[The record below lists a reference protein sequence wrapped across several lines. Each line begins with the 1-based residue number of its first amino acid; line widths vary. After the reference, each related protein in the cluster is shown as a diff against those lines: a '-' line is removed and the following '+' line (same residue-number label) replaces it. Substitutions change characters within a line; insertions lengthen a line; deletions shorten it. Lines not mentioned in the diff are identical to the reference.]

1 MGLRIQ
7 SGAFSPTSSQ
17 GSGPRSPKA
26 SVFYAV
32 VMHDFSAERPDE
44 LDAKA
49 GDMISVV
56 AQSNREWFVAKP
68 IGRLGGPGLIPV
80 SFVEV
85 RDPATGGP
93 IVNIDG
99 MIDRGEIPR
108 VEEWKKATMDYKAR
122 SIPLGKI
129 EDDAQVVNSQFQNMA
144 MQSPVRENPPRGF
157 SPGPQPQHASSS
169 VKQSPPNEYQP
180 APPNGLG
187 PFEENEVDFERLEHV
202 RPLPTGTL
210 IRAEVSSFHQE
221 DGDYHY
227 RINATFRPNPPS
239 SSTNPFD
246 TTPLMAREL
255 TLFRIYED
263 FYVFQIKL
271 LEAFPLEAGRDPD
284 RPNEPPDEDDEEA
297 SRRRIL
303 PYMPGPQDDVDDVIA
318 DSRRGDLDVYLQE
331 LVGLRNIGAEHIL
344 RCDLV
349 RKFFAARDR
358 DIENEMEMEPE
369 DDYGLPNAA
378 DYGAASG
385 YYEKEPERD
394 RNPLNK
400 YDTTYDDQPRTNGSY
415 MGGAS
420 GVTQLSSQNRPQHPY
435 AREQST
441 SLAGGSNVD
450 RSSAPPSEW
459 NTTGSGTTYG
469 SHPYG
474 RDHHT
479 SATSSFGVGSPG
491 SLLRSPPIYQGGGGY
506 SDYPTSKP
514 GSAVNSPNPGSV
526 PPMPRDNG
534 RDSSANT
541 SSFYSNSGQPPL
553 NTTNPPISASN
564 PNTAFVK
571 IKIFHSST
579 DELIAIRV
587 SPRVMLGQLMD
598 KVRERLGSDIE
609 ALKYRDG
616 QATGGGGPGG
626 WVDILDDVDLKSW
639 MASGDKLVLYAE

>member
-1 MGLRIQ
+1 
-7 SGAFSPTSSQ
+7 
-17 GSGPRSPKA
+17 
-26 SVFYAV
+26 
-32 VMHDFSAERPDE
+32 MHDFVAERPDE

-85 RDPATGGP
+85 RDSATGGA
-93 IVNIDG
+93 IAEVDE

-129 EDDAQVVNSQFQNMA
+129 EDDVQVVNSQFQNMS
-144 MQSPVRENPPRGF
+144 MQSPIQENPPRGF
-157 SPGPQPQHASSS
+157 SPVPQPEHAPSSA
-169 VKQSPPNEYQP
+169 QQFPPNGYQP
-180 APPNGLG
+180 APPNGLE
-187 PFEENEVDFERLEHV
+187 PFDENAVDFDRLEHV

-210 IRAEVSSFHQE
+210 IRAEVSSFHRE

-227 RINATFRPNPPS
+227 RINATFRPDPPS
-239 SSTNPFD
+239 SPTSPFD
-246 TTPLMAREL
+246 TTPIMAREL
-255 TLFRIYED
+255 TLFRVYED

-271 LEAFPLEAGRDPD
+271 LESFPIEAGRDPD
-284 RPNEPPDEDDEEA
+284 RPNEPPEEDDEEVA
-297 SRRRIL
+297 KRRVL

-331 LVGLRNIGAEHIL
+331 LVALRNIGAEYIL

-358 DIENEMEMEPE
+358 DIENEVEMEPE
-369 DDYGLPNAA
+369 DDYGMPNAA
-378 DYGAASG
+378 DYGAAG
-385 YYEKEPERD
+385 GREPEGD
-394 RNPLNK
+394 RRLLNE
-400 YDTTYDDQPRTNGSY
+400 YDTAYDDRPRTNGTNGAY
-415 MGGAS
+415 MS
-420 GVTQLSSQNRPQHPY
+420 RVTQLSSQNRPQHPY
-435 AREQST
+435 ALHGRGQS
-441 SLAGGSNVD
+441 GSSTGVD
-450 RSSAPPSEW
+450 RSSASSSDW
-459 NTTGSGTTYG
+459 NTSGSGMAYG

-474 RDHHT
+474 RDLHM
-479 SATSSFGVGSPG
+479 SGTSSFGAASPG
-491 SLLRSPPIYQGGGGY
+491 GLLRSPPIYQGGGGY
-506 SDYPTSKP
+506 NDYPTSKP
-514 GSAVNSPNPGSV
+514 GSVLNSPNPGSV
-526 PPMPRDNG
+526 PPMPRETG

-541 SSFYSNSGQPPL
+541 SSFYSNPGQPPS
-553 NTTNPPISASN
+553 NTNNPPISASN
-564 PNTAFVK
+564 SNTAFVK

-587 SPRVMLGQLMD
+587 SPRVILGQLMD

-609 ALKYRDG
+609 GLKYRDG
-616 QATGGGGPGG
+616 QAGGGGGPGG
-626 WVDILDDVDLKSW
+626 WVDILNDADLKSW